1 MYKKYI
7 PIILILLVVIIIS
20 FKYETKEIVPIVE
33 EQIVNIVEEET
44 IIDIYVDVKGEVKKP
59 GVYKLSVGDRVND
72 AIVKA
77 GGLTKNAD
85 IKFIN
90 LSKIVKDE
98 MIIWVHSKEEVKDKI
113 IIEYIYKDC
122 DCQNISEPSETLVSI
137 NSSSLEQLMTL
148 PGIGESKAKA
158 IIAYRE
164 QNGSFVKLED
174 LMLVTGIGSST
185 YENLKNYIT
194 L

>member
-33 EQIVNIVEEET
+33 EQVVNIVEEET

-90 LSKIVKDE
+90 LSKLVKDE

-122 DCQNISEPSETLVSI
+122 DCQNISKPSETLVSI

-164 QNGSFVKLED
+164 QNGNFEKLED

>member
-20 FKYETKEIVPIVE
+20 FKYETKEIVPIIE
-33 EQIVNIVEEET
+33 EKVVNIVEEET

-77 GGLTKNAD
+77 GGLTKNAN

-90 LSKIVKDE
+90 LSKLVKDE

-164 QNGSFVKLED
+164 ENGSFVKLED
-174 LMLVTGIGSST
+174 LTLVTGIGSSI

>member
-90 LSKIVKDE
+90 LSKLVKDE
-98 MIIWVHSKEEVKDKI
+98 MIIWVHSKE
-113 IIEYIYKDC
+113 
-122 DCQNISEPSETLVSI
+122 
-137 NSSSLEQLMTL
+137 
-148 PGIGESKAKA
+148 
-158 IIAYRE
+158 
-164 QNGSFVKLED
+164 
-174 LMLVTGIGSST
+174 
-185 YENLKNYIT
+185 
-194 L
+194 